1 MKQLLRQWGP
11 EFDKAQTAPLRGGI
25 WHVSLHGREYVLK
38 HRTNRTRVW
47 EEDDLMK
54 WLAAHRQPIS
64 QLMYTVEGAPWAEY
78 EGGVYVLY
86 PYLVGMGGDQLE
98 LLDEDYGLKIGA
110 ALARLHLDLAA
121 YPAVENFP
129 GFDVFQE
136 VSSFAWPAIRG
147 YMGTRFRHTL
157 QDMAEGISRNLVNPY
172 QTLPRQLIHRD
183 FHPGNLI
190 FQEGELVGI
199 LDFDRVRVGIRL
211 FDLCYVST
219 AVLSGCFEN
228 VQLRESWSGFV
239 QALLKGYQSVLS
251 LEQTEAFSFL
261 YVIYLIQF
269 LFIGY
274 HLDTGSTELA
284 DFNIAMLLWFGE
296 QHDFLEPL
304 IEKSVA
310 G

>member
-1 MKQLLRQWGP
+1 MNQLLKQWGS
-11 EFDKAQTAPLRGGI
+11 EFKNAQIASLRGGI
-25 WHVSLHGREYVLK
+25 WQVSLPGNEYVLK

-47 EEDDLMK
+47 EEYDLMK
-54 WLAAHRQPIS
+54 WLAAHNQPIS
-64 QLMYTVEGAPWAEY
+64 QLMYTLEGAPWAEY
-78 EGGVYVLY
+78 EGGIYVLY
-86 PYLVGMGGDQLE
+86 PYLSGVGGDE
-98 LLDEDYGLKIGA
+98 LDLLTEDYGLKIGA
-110 ALARLHLDLAA
+110 SLAQLHRDLAN

-157 QDMAEGISRNLVNPY
+157 QDMAEAISSNLVNPY

-190 FQEGELVGI
+190 FHDRELMGI

-211 FDLCYVST
+211 FDLCYLST
-219 AVLSGCFEN
+219 AVLAGCFEN
-228 VQLRESWSGFV
+228 VQMRETWYSFV
-239 QALLKGYQSVLS
+239 QDLIKGYQQVQPLD
-251 LEQTEAFSFL
+251 QAEAFSFL

-269 LFIGY
+269 LFIGF
-274 HLDTGSTELA
+274 HLDTGNTAAA
-284 DFNIAMLLWFGE
+284 DFNIAMLLWFEE
-296 QHDFLEPL
+296 QHDFIEPL
-304 IEKSVA
+304 IEKSIA